1 MKILVINAGSSSLKY
16 QLIDMDNEQMVCK
29 GNCERI
35 GMPGGIFTHKT
46 ADGRELKKTVN
57 MLDHAAAFMQVKNA
71 LIDGEYGVIKSLDEV
86 SAVGHRIVQGGA
98 IFHESVLVDE
108 KVIEDIESLIPL
120 APLHNKAHS
129 QGIRA
134 CREVFGEQVPEVVV
148 FDTAFHATMPPKAY
162 MFNVPYE
169 YYEKYAV
176 RPYEYY
182 EKYAVRRYGFHGTS
196 HRYVSHRCAQLMGQ
210 DIKDLKMITCHL
222 GNGSSIT
229 AIDGGKVID
238 TSMGL
243 TPLDGFMMGS
253 RTGTL
258 DPSVVTFIME
268 KEHLTPSE
276 MDQILNKKSGLLG
289 ISGVSS
295 DDRDVTKAAAE
306 GNERAKLAHEILEYQ
321 ISKFIGGYMVAL
333 GGCDAIVF
341 TAGVGE
347 NQSHHRQVVGDY
359 LKFLGVKIDPQRNE
373 EMVLGKEGLISTDDS
388 PIKVYVIPTNE
399 ELVIARDTKALVE
412 KM

>member
-71 LIDGEYGVIKSLDEV
+71 LIDGEYGVIKSLEEV

-176 RPYEYY
+176 R
-182 EKYAVRRYGFHGTS
+182 
-196 HRYVSHRCAQLMGQ
+196 HRCAQLMGQ

-229 AIDGGKVID
+229 AIAGGKVID

>member
-16 QLIDMDNEQMVCK
+16 QLIDMDNEHVIAK

-35 GMPGGIFTHKT
+35 GIEGSLITHKT
-46 ADGRELKKTVN
+46 DDGRKVQLESNFPT
-57 MLDHAAAFMQVKNA
+57 HTEAFEKLLEVLTTGEGKV
-71 LIDGEYGVIKSLDEV
+71 IDSIAEI
-86 SAVGHRIVQGGA
+86 SAVGHRVLHGSEVYK
-98 IFHESVLVDE
+98 ESTLITD
-108 KVIEDIESLIPL
+108 KVIDDIDSFRELG
-120 APLHNKAHS
+120 PLHNPPQAATM
-129 QGIRA
+129 RA
-134 CREVFGEQVPEVVV
+134 CRKALGENVPMVAV
-148 FDTAFHATMPPKAY
+148 FDTSFHQTMPEKAFMY
-162 MFNVPYE
+162 GIPYE
-169 YYEKYAV
+169 YYEKYSL
-176 RPYEYY
+176 R
-182 EKYAVRRYGFHGTS
+182 KYGFHGTS
-196 HRYVSHRCAQLMGQ
+196 HRYVSGHY
-210 DIKDLKMITCHL
+210 LKITGKKPEGTKVVVCHL

-306 GNERAKLAHEILEYQ
+306 GNQRAQLAHDILEYQ
-321 ISKFIGGYMVAL
+321 ISKFIGGYLVAL

-347 NQSHHRQVVGDY
+347 NQSHHRQVVGEY
-359 LKFLGVKIDPQRNE
+359 LKFLGVKIDPELNE
-373 EMVLGKEGLISTDDS
+373 KMVLGKEGKISTPDS
-388 PIKVYVIPTNE
+388 SMEVYVIPTNE

-412 KM
+412 KL